1 MIRVVLAAILG
12 GALLFF
18 WGFVAHMLLPFS
30 KNAMQQLP
38 NEPVVLSSLQA
49 SVPERGMYFF
59 PGMDMSKQPTPEE
72 QKAWEA
78 KVASGPS
85 GLLVYR
91 PSGGTGFSARLLISE
106 FASNLL
112 AALVAATV
120 LTGIR
125 ASYGARVMT
134 VMAFGLV
141 AWLSVSVSEWIW
153 YGFTTP
159 FLTAELVDQVG
170 GWLLAGFGIAA
181 VLKPKRSRGF

>member
-1 MIRVVLAAILG
+1 MIRVVLAAIVG
-12 GALLFF
+12 GVLLFA
-18 WGFVAHMLLPFS
+18 WGFVSHMLLPFS

-38 NEPVVLSSLQA
+38 NEATVLSSLQT

-59 PGMDMSKQPTPEE
+59 PGMDMSRQPTPEE

-91 PSGGTGFSARLLISE
+91 PSGGTHFSAKLLISE

-112 AALVAATV
+112 AALVAAIV

-125 ASYGARVMT
+125 GGYGARAFT

-159 FLTAELVDQVG
+159 FLIADLVDQLG
-170 GWLLAGFGIAA
+170 GWLLAGFGMAA
-181 VLKPKRSRGF
+181 LLKPKRTRGF